1 METIPKIVHKN
12 SSKRLKNKKPFWNDE
27 LRDLWN
33 NTREKENMFVK
44 YKGKQNVKSALR
56 REYIEA
62 RDIFDKALRRTE
74 RSYKKTVAR
83 DIENMS
89 SSNPNEFWNKIKKL
103 GPRNTIYIPMEVI
116 DTDGN
121 IITNEREVLNRW
133 QIDFQNL
140 YNGSV
145 NTDFFQDHYDSSRL
159 EKTRLENNMKLQ
171 SFICNEELNYDISLE
186 EISDIVLHSKSKSD
200 SGYDEIPYSV
210 LKFPMIIKTLRN
222 LFQLIFDSSII
233 PSIWR
238 KAIICPILKDSSSDK
253 HLPMNYRGISLLSCI
268 SKLYSA
274 FINKRLVTYLEN
286 NDILADEQNGFRRGR
301 SCEDHIET

>member
-1 METIPKIVHKN
+1 
-12 SSKRLKNKKPFWNDE
+12 
-27 LRDLWN
+27 
-33 NTREKENMFVK
+33 
-44 YKGKQNVKSALR
+44 
-56 REYIEA
+56 
-62 RDIFDKALRRTE
+62 
-74 RSYKKTVAR
+74 
-83 DIENMS
+83 MS

-186 EISDIVLHSKSKSD
+186 EISDIVLHSKSKSA

-253 HLPMNYRGISLLSCI
+253 RLPMNYR
-268 SKLYSA
+268 
-274 FINKRLVTYLEN
+274 
-286 NDILADEQNGFRRGR
+286 DEQNGFRRGR